1 MSTETTEKK
10 PTNRRAILTTVVG
23 IIGFVLLAIVAFYW
37 YEGDNFVT
45 TEDARVS
52 ANLVTISPEINGKIV
67 EWNVKEGDMVRA
79 GDVLGRQDLSAVLSS
94 GAINTAT
101 MNTISSIAAEK
112 ASIKSPIS
120 GQVIKSSAVIGQMAV
135 PGTNLAVVA
144 DTEQLYIG
152 ANIDENKIGRV
163 RIGQTVEMNIDA
175 YPGMTFR
182 GRVETI
188 GRATASTFSL
198 LPVSNSG
205 GNYTKVT
212 QIVPIK
218 IHLLD
223 TSQKALLVGMNTSI
237 RILLNSGK
245 DTQ

>member
-1 MSTETTEKK
+1 MSNETTEKK
-10 PTNRRAILTTVVG
+10 PTNRRAILSIVVG
-23 IIGFVLLAIVAFYW
+23 AIGAVLLAIVVFYW
-37 YEGDNFVT
+37 YEGANFVT

-67 EWNVKEGDMVRA
+67 EWNIKEGDVVKA

-94 GAINTAT
+94 GVINTSA

-135 PGTNLAVVA
+135 PGTDLAVVA
-144 DTEQLYIG
+144 DTDQLYIG
-152 ANIDENKIGRV
+152 ANIDENQIGRV
-163 RIGQTVEMNIDA
+163 RIGQTVEMDVDA
-175 YPGMTFR
+175 YPGVPFR

-188 GRATASTFSL
+188 SRATASTFSL

-223 TSQKALLVGMNTSI
+223 TYQKALLVGMNTSI

>member
-1 MSTETTEKK
+1 MSTEATEKK
-10 PTNRRAILTTVVG
+10 PSNRKAILGITIGGIVV
-23 IIGFVLLAIVAFYW
+23 VLLAIVVFYW
-37 YEGDNFVT
+37 YEDANFVT

-52 ANLVTISPEINGKIV
+52 ADLVTISPEIAGKIV
-67 EWNVKEGDMVRA
+67 EWDVKEGDMVRS
-79 GDVLGRQDLSAVLSS
+79 GDLLGRQDLSAVLSS
-94 GAINTAT
+94 GVINTAA
-101 MNTISSIAAEK
+101 MGTISSIAAEK

-120 GQVIKSSAVIGQMAV
+120 GQVIKSSAVLGEMAV
-135 PGTNLAVVA
+135 PGNALAVVA
-144 DTEQLYIG
+144 DTDRLYIG
-152 ANIDENKIGRV
+152 ANIDENKIGHV
-163 RIGQTVEMNIDA
+163 RIGQTVEMDVDA
-175 YPGMTFR
+175 YPGVPFR

-198 LPVSNSG
+198 MPTQNSG

-223 TSQKALLVGMNTSI
+223 TFNKALLVGMNTSV
-237 RILLNSGK
+237 RILINTGK

>member
-1 MSTETTEKK
+1 MNSETTEKK
-10 PTNRRAILTTVVG
+10 PTNRKAILSTV
-23 IIGFVLLAIVAFYW
+23 IGAIAAVLLAIVVFYW

-144 DTEQLYIG
+144 DTEQ
-152 ANIDENKIGRV
+152 
-163 RIGQTVEMNIDA
+163 
-175 YPGMTFR
+175 
-182 GRVETI
+182 
-188 GRATASTFSL
+188 
-198 LPVSNSG
+198 
-205 GNYTKVT
+205 
-212 QIVPIK
+212 
-218 IHLLD
+218 
-223 TSQKALLVGMNTSI
+223 
-237 RILLNSGK
+237 
-245 DTQ
+245 

>member
-1 MSTETTEKK
+1 M
-10 PTNRRAILTTVVG
+10 NRKAILLIVVAVL
-23 IIGFVLLAIVAFYW
+23 ILTIGGIVAWYW
-37 YEGDNFVT
+37 YEGEHFVT

-52 ANLVTISPEINGKIV
+52 ANLVTISPEIGGKIV

-79 GDVLGRQDLSAVLSS
+79 GDVLGRQDLGTMLNS

-101 MNTISSIAAEK
+101 MATIGSIAAEK

-120 GQVIKSSAVIGQMAV
+120 GQVIRSSAVLGQMAV
-135 PGTNLAVVA
+135 PGSNLAVVA
-144 DTEQLYIG
+144 DIDQLFVSS
-152 ANIDENKIGRV
+152 NIEEGKIGHV
-163 RIGQTVEMNIDA
+163 RLGQTVELAVDA
-175 YPGMTFR
+175 FPGVPFR
-182 GRVETI
+182 GRIETI

-198 LPVSNSG
+198 LPSSNSG

-223 TSQKALLVGMNTSI
+223 TLGKPLLVGMNTSI
-237 RILLNSGK
+237 RILLDSNNASK
-245 DTQ
+245 ENP

>member
-1 MSTETTEKK
+1 MSNQAAEQK
-10 PTNRRAILTTVVG
+10 PTNRRAVLGITVGG
-23 IIGFVLLAIVAFYW
+23 IAAVLLAIVVFYW
-37 YEGDNFVT
+37 YEGANFVT

-67 EWNVKEGDMVRA
+67 EWNIKEGDMVRA

-94 GAINTAT
+94 GAINTSAL
-101 MNTISSIAAEK
+101 NTVSGIAAEK

-135 PGTNLAVVA
+135 PGTDLAVVA
-144 DTEQLYIG
+144 DTDQLYIG
-152 ANIDENKIGRV
+152 ANIDENKIGSV
-163 RIGQTVEMNIDA
+163 RIGQTVEMAVDA
-175 YPGMTFR
+175 YPGVPFR

-198 LPVSNSG
+198 MPTQNSG

-223 TSQKALLVGMNTSI
+223 TFNKALLVGMNTSV
-237 RILLNSGK
+237 RILINSGK
-245 DTQ
+245 DSQ